1 MLCTGGYFEDA
12 DFDNNREKA
21 EAFRTRL
28 RLFLGQ
34 YQMTFRTT
42 LRALR
47 KVTAQ
52 SKRRVSLALY
62 LLCTWHKPPQDVF
75 RTAWKIIDEAPSKRL
90 LKDRYGVPLRHVRHF
105 RLRHAIKQVF
115 PCYSPTVIAD
125 PQMLEL
131 IRQAPSVVAS
141 IHARTEFALCAALER
156 AGQKCAII
164 TADPVKPD
172 EIQNYDFSTL
182 PQNILREGDV
192 FIQARAALK
201 SGRVLI
207 CDADFIADKDLPSAR
222 VCIST
227 SLFEFARKVK
237 ANLFFGYAQVSPD
250 GAMNCIFKAASPHS
264 TSSQED
270 AQRFIEFL
278 KDVQSELSD
287 LTIEDW
293 TRPFEIKSS
302 EMKSDKLAEDIR
314 AVPGIA

>member
-1 MLCTGGYFEDA
+1 
-12 DFDNNREKA
+12 
-21 EAFRTRL
+21 
-28 RLFLGQ
+28 
-34 YQMTFRTT
+34 MTFRTT

-52 SKRRVSLALY
+52 SERRVSLACH
-62 LLCTWHKPPQDVF
+62 LLRNYHKPPQDVF
-75 RTAWKIIDEAPSKRL
+75 LGAWKIIDAAPSKRL
-90 LKDRYGVPLRHVRHF
+90 IKDRYGVPLRHVRHF
-105 RLRHAIKQVF
+105 RLRHAIKHVF
-115 PCYSPTVIAD
+115 PRYSPAVIAD

-131 IRQAPSVVAS
+131 IRQAPLVVAS
-141 IHARTEFALCAALER
+141 IHARTEFALCAALDR
-156 AGQKCAII
+156 AGQECAII

-182 PQNILREGDV
+182 PQNILRERDV

-201 SGRVLI
+201 NGKVLI
-207 CDADFIADKDLPSAR
+207 CDADFIADKNLPSAR

-237 ANLFFGYAQVSPD
+237 ANLFFGYTQISPD

-270 AQRFIEFL
+270 ALRFIEFL

-302 EMKSDKLAEDIR
+302 EIKSPKSAEDIR

>member
-1 MLCTGGYFEDA
+1 
-12 DFDNNREKA
+12 
-21 EAFRTRL
+21 
-28 RLFLGQ
+28 
-34 YQMTFRTT
+34 MTFRTT

-52 SKRRVSLALY
+52 SERRVSVAFH
-62 LLCTWHKPPQDVF
+62 LLRNYRKPPQDVF
-75 RTAWKIIDEAPSKRL
+75 RGAWKIIDGAPSKRL
-90 LKDRYGVPLRHVRHF
+90 IKDRYGVPLRHVRHF

-115 PCYSPTVIAD
+115 PRFSPIVIAD

-131 IRQAPSVVAS
+131 IRQAPSVIAS
-141 IHARTEFALCAALER
+141 IHARTEFALCAALDR
-156 AGQKCAII
+156 AGQECAII
-164 TADPVKPD
+164 TADPVKPA

-182 PQNILREGDV
+182 PQNILRERDV

-207 CDADFIADKDLPSAR
+207 CDADFIADKDLPTAR

-237 ANLFFGYAQVSPD
+237 ANLFFGYAQISPD
-250 GAMNCIFKAASPHS
+250 GAMNCIFKAESPH
-264 TSSQED
+264 TPSSRED
-270 AQRFIEFL
+270 AQRFIGFL

-293 TRPFEIKSS
+293 TRPSEIKST
-302 EMKSDKLAEDIR
+302 EMKFDKSEEDVQT
-314 AVPGIA
+314 APGIA